1 MFSILEK
8 PKIDKN
14 ILEKMFPNDVLP
26 TYIIMNS
33 KTWANLQNEYYPKTP
48 RSCSH
53 IAICESLAYG
63 DVSIVW

>member
-48 RSCSH
+48 R
-53 IAICESLAYG
+53 Y
-63 DVSIVW
+63 